1 MKRRLIDAT
10 DLVHRVLQ
18 ARDNVL
24 TGPVRFEHAACNA
37 ERFKQAMHGGIRKVL
52 HEIETSPTID
62 AVEAV
67 RCKDC
72 KHRGI
77 VTECPMCYTEDS
89 YDDDYGYDYWDVD
102 KTVDDGFC
110 HCGEMDAEVQDD

>member
-1 MKRRLIDAT
+1 MRLIDADSIHYT
-10 DLVHRVLQ
+10 RLLSQQGLDMELVPKAVI
-18 ARDNVL
+18 DN
-24 TGPVRFEHAACNA
+24 
-37 ERFKQAMHGGIRKVL
+37 M
-52 HEIETSPTID
+52 PTID
-62 AVEAV
+62 AVEVV

-102 KTVDDGFC
+102 KTDDDGFC